1 MGRSRK
7 RKELTKELKK
17 RLEEKI
23 KNRIK
28 KRIIAFILAYFGGT
42 VVSFVVPL
50 VMGLIL
56 VSVIGYNIMM
66 MEPKTDKERDDSAR
80 LATPSECHC
89 TLVGEVTNSGNTGST
104 TAQSTATGQKIA
116 DIAKSHVG
124 IKYVHGAGHDTDP
137 TNWLSGSDCSGQTYH
152 ILVEAGVYSGAPLTS
167 QEFKGVGTE
176 VSRFEDLLPGDLIIN
191 SHHVCIYIGDG
202 KVYTSGGTG
211 DTSHIGSADAYNKNN
226 NNHWTALR
234 RLVSDVTNNSTSVNV
249 GGTGVIQSGSNALG
263 RYIDNEWDVPLY
275 DGYTFGSEVTYV
287 DLDYTQ
293 FWQDASLQDG
303 DKGYHL
309 GMFAAGDKVNAV
321 NGAPGWGRIANLG
334 GTYGKDT
341 KSGMSLIDGR
351 IAVAAPYRVST
362 AMYDGTGVND
372 AFWNA
377 CINEDTSKLKPHG
390 GKGDPPFYG
399 EASDYGGKMN
409 GGQSIYYDIV
419 LDNGTVLP
427 MISVDTKAIHQ
438 GQAGAGMGFRSDGG
452 RTSGYCQS
460 IMQDKDHSKVSRQEI
475 FEFYGVGTSTFNA
488 KTKPA
493 FRGIINGHNII
504 KFRVYNITAEKD
516 GKTVFTQGQNTAYG
530 SSGGQAGTNS
540 FSSNSSSNNSN
551 NNGTATGNIKISS
564 DGTRCVNCMCNGDC
578 HCHDGSKTAKGAS
591 GVGGGSV
598 GNTTLTE
605 TPGLPQG
612 LYWNSAENRQYSAQ
626 EVADLFKT
634 KFPNV
639 SAQYLP
645 NIGLASDSRTLDAEP
660 DASEWKSRFN
670 SEQGVITYGMS
681 QSWGPL
687 RWHLARV
694 NGKHTD
700 GYWSGDH
707 DVFSG
712 NSCGIH
718 ACAIAISTMLH
729 RYITPPEII
738 MGIGLGDD
746 LNPNPSTR
754 YQDYSEHGGQSA
766 FHHSAA
772 HTVFDNFVYN
782 GKQLFDVEI
791 TNSGTALSQAK
802 LDDAL
807 SSGGVALFSQHNN
820 TKNRIWTKA
829 GHYLVIHTKGNDG
842 LYYSSDGNGYHFDPA
857 DAGYIKKGFTIQQ
870 YLADGPN
877 QCVYIKPGPGY
888 ADYMNDIKSKQSNS
902 EESGPNSANNN
913 TNSTEEKQKV
923 IDLSAPVVVTNDVW

>member
-7 RKELTKELKK
+7 RKDLAKELKK
-17 RLEEKI
+17 RLEERI
-23 KNRIK
+23 KARIK
-28 KRIIAFILAYFGGT
+28 KRIVAFILAYFGGT
-42 VVSFVVPL
+42 IASFVIPL
-50 VMGLIL
+50 VIGLIL
-56 VSVIGYNIMM
+56 VSVIGYNIMV

-89 TLVGEVTNSGNTGST
+89 TLVGEVTNSGSIGSA

-124 IKYVHGAGHDTDP
+124 IKYVYGAGHDTDP
-137 TNWLSGSDCSGQTYH
+137 TKWLSGSDCSGQTYH

-167 QEFKGVGTE
+167 QEFKGVGTA

-211 DTSHIGSADAYNKNN
+211 DVSHIGNADTYNKNN

-263 RYIDNEWDVPLY
+263 RYIDNDCALPLY
-275 DGYTFGSEVTYV
+275 DGYTFGSEVKYADV
-287 DLDYTQ
+287 DYQQ
-293 FWQDASLQDG
+293 FWSRTDLKQG
-303 DKGYHL
+303 DSGY
-309 GMFAAGDKVNAV
+309 
-321 NGAPGWGRIANLG
+321 NLG
-334 GTYGKDT
+334 VIDSHSAICEGQNGSVTKRNGQLGKT
-341 KSGMSLIDGR
+341 TQSGLAIIDGR
-351 IAVAAPYRVST
+351 VAIAAPMRVMT
-362 AMYDGTGVND
+362 ALYDATGAND
-372 AFWNA
+372 EFWNA
-377 CINEDTSKLKPHG
+377 VIADTAPTYKAKAP
-390 GKGDPPFYG
+390 DPPKYDG
-399 EASDYGGKMN
+399 NGKPKTSPQ
-409 GGQSIYYDIV
+409 GIYFDVV
-419 LDNGTVLP
+419 LDNGTVIP
-427 MISVDTKAIHQ
+427 MVSVDAKALHKGYYSVDQTWRQDSGI
-438 GQAGAGMGFRSDGG
+438 AA
-452 RTSGYCQS
+452 GYCHQVRKNS
-460 IMQDKDHSKVSRQEI
+460 DHNYVIEQQI
-475 FEFYGVGTSTFNA
+475 FEFYGT
-488 KTKPA
+488 
-493 FRGIINGHNII
+493 NGSRQKGNETVKKYMTGH
-504 KFRVYNITAEKD
+504 KVVRMRVYDKYWSAD
-516 GKTVFTQGQNTAYG
+516 LPFTQGQNTAYG

-540 FSSNSSSNNSN
+540 FGSSSASSNSN

-564 DGTRCVNCMCNGDC
+564 DGTRCVNCMCKGDC
-578 HCHDGSKTAKGAS
+578 HCHDGSKTTKGAS

-598 GNTTLTE
+598 GNTALTE

-612 LYWNSAENRQYSAQ
+612 LYWNSAESRQYSAQ
-626 EVADLFKT
+626 EVADLFKA

-670 SEQGVITYGMS
+670 SEHGVITYGMS

-700 GYWSGDH
+700 GYWAGDS
-707 DVFSG
+707 DQFSDD
-712 NSCGIH
+712 SCGIH

-754 YQDYSEHGGQSA
+754 YQDYSDHGTQSA

-782 GKQLFDVEI
+782 GKQLFDIEI
-791 TNSGTALSQAK
+791 TGSGTALSQAK

-820 TKNRIWTKA
+820 TKNRTWTKG
-829 GHYLVIHTKGNDG
+829 GHYLVIHTKDVNSG

-902 EESGPNSANNN
+902 ASTGGNSTESGPNSANTN

-923 IDLSAPVVVTNDVW
+923 IDLSAPVVVTNDIW